1 MSPVQREL
9 RHTPASERHKIP
21 TFLNFYAEGELGGL
35 IFDGTGK
42 CTTLRR
48 DFPEPGLNV
57 AACFLHLGG
66 LEDRYAG
73 GLLTSNTVVSRNV
86 TGDKSDPPGYVQPS
100 IATVRL
106 WRRR

>member
-57 AACFLHLGG
+57 AARFLHLGG

-73 GLLTSNTVVSRNV
+73 GLLTSNTVVSPKLCADSAVVWCRQDF
-86 TGDKSDPPGYVQPS
+86 GRHSC
-100 IATVRL
+100 RHL
-106 WRRR
+106 